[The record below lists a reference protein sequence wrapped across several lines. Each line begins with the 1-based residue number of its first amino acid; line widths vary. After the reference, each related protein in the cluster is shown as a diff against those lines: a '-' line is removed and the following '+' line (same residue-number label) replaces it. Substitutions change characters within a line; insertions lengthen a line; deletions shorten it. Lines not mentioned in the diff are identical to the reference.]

1 MNPNNKPNLADL
13 VRQAKQLPSQTVKVV
28 QTKRFW
34 TDLLLMTV
42 GMFVASMS
50 VHFFLL
56 PSHLVVGSITGLSI
70 VLEKL
75 MPFATLGTY
84 IVIINAILLACSFLL
99 LGTEFGAKTVYTAL
113 ILGPMV
119 DFLNWIAPMQDSLFT
134 VVIAGTGQHILNPWF
149 DMLCFVLILSISQ
162 TILFNINAS
171 TGGLDILARIV
182 NKYCNISIGTS
193 VTVAGGAICC
203 TAFAIND
210 VSFVIVGL
218 IGTWINGIVLNH
230 FMGTVNSKVRVYI
243 ITEHYE
249 KVQRFI
255 VEKLERG
262 CTLHQITGGY
272 TNKNRIQV
280 ESVLTKEDFS
290 RLIDYMH
297 AEKMESF
304 MTTDSVS
311 QVYGLWNKRTLLE
324 LAQPK
329 L

>member
-1 MNPNNKPNLADL
+1 MNRNTKPDWAAL
-13 VRQAKQLPSQTVKVV
+13 VRQAKQLPSQTAKTL

-70 VLEKL
+70 VIEKL
-75 MPFATLGTY
+75 LPFATLGTY
-84 IVIINAILLACSFLL
+84 IIIINAILLISSFLL

-134 VVIAGTGQHILNPWF
+134 VVIEGTGQHILNPWF

-162 TILFNINAS
+162 TILFSINAS

-193 VTVAGGAICC
+193 VTVAGAAICC

-210 VSFVIVGL
+210 VSLVIVGL

-230 FMGTVNSKVRVYI
+230 FMGTVNSKVRAYI

-255 VEKLERG
+255 IGKLDRG
-262 CTLHQITGGY
+262 CTLHHVTGGY
-272 TNKNRIQV
+272 TNKSYVQV
-280 ESVLTKEDFS
+280 EAVLTKEDFS
-290 RLIDYMH
+290 KLIEYMH
-297 AEKMESF
+297 EEKMESF
-304 MTTDSVS
+304 MTSDSVS